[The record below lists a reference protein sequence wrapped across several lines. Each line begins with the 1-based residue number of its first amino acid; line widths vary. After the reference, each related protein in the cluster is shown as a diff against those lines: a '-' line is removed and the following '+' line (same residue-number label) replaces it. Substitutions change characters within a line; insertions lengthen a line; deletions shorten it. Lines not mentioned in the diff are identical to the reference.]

1 MHNGYYGGEAFE
13 YSIDSAIRGYHVYK
27 NIWTP
32 EIGEGLQLSQE
43 NGNEAD
49 QFAVATYKEEAVV
62 GHVPREISRICWYFL
77 EHDGEILC
85 EVNGNKRRSPLAQG
99 GLEIPCKLTFIG
111 KPKLIKKLKKLLK

>member
-1 MHNGYYGGEAFE
+1 MAYYGGEAFE

-27 NIWTP
+27 NIWIP

-49 QFAVATYKEEAVV
+49 QFAGATYKEEAVV

-85 EVNGNKRRSPLAQG
+85 EVNGNKQRSPLAQG